1 MDDRCCLE
9 SESLKLV
16 GKANVVGNSS
26 LKKIFLLFPKNYTNL
41 FFIFHKYYKKLTL
54 SLNNDKLKKGHCQ
67 RNDPKIP
74 DLIYHCFVSMVQLGN
89 VQ

>member
-26 LKKIFLLFPKNYTNL
+26 LKKYFYYFKKITQI
-41 FFIFHKYYKKLTL
+41 FIFHKYYKKLTL

>member
-26 LKKIFLLFPKNYTNL
+26 LKKINIIKKKKLQKFLFPIKKN
-41 FFIFHKYYKKLTL
+41 LTL
-54 SLNNDKLKKGHCQ
+54 SLNNDKPMKGHCQ
-67 RNDPKIP
+67 RNDRKIP
-74 DLIYHCFVSMVQLGN
+74 DLIYHCIVSMVQLGN